1 VPALCPRSVSRD
13 SGIIMMVMMMMIR
26 KEVVSCECEL

>member
-1 VPALCPRSVSRD
+1 VPALCSRSVSRD
-13 SGIIMMVMMMMIR
+13 SGIIMMVMMMIK